1 VDYNFVDLSSF
12 MENSNPSNS
21 SSNKV
26 PTHVAIIMDGN
37 GRWAKQRGWPRLLGH
52 RAGSQNIR
60 GIIGACIERGVR
72 FLTLYA
78 FSTENW
84 SRPKLEVVGLMHLIG
99 DYIDRE
105 TPNLHKMGVKINHI
119 GDIDG
124 LSKSLQKKIR
134 NAINVTRDNIN
145 ITVSVALNYGGRQDI
160 VQAVRNIVANDV
172 TSEQV
177 NEKLVA
183 DYLGTRNIPEPDLV
197 IRTSGENRLSNF
209 LVWETAYSE
218 LWFTPVL
225 WPDFNQKT
233 LDEALL
239 AYSGRNRRFGLVSNT
254 PNQNPASNTS
264 FISQPET

>member
-1 VDYNFVDLSSF
+1 
-12 MENSNPSNS
+12 METSLPPNS
-21 SSNKV
+21 STPNLV
-26 PTHVAIIMDGN
+26 PTHIAVIMDGN
-37 GRWAKQRGWPRLLGH
+37 GRWAKSRGWPRLLGH

-60 GIIGACIERGVR
+60 TIIGACIERGVQ

-84 SRPKLEVVGLMHLIG
+84 ARPKLEVTGLMHLIG

-105 TPNLHKMGVKINHI
+105 APNLHKMGVKIRHI

-134 NAINVTRDNIN
+134 WAVELTCNNKN
-145 ITVSVALNYGGRQDI
+145 ITVSVALNYGGRHDI
-160 VQAVRNIVANDV
+160 IKAVRDILDSGIKSEHV
-172 TSEQV
+172 TEAVISEH
-177 NEKLVA
+177 
-183 DYLGTRNIPEPDLV
+183 LGTRGIPEPDLV

-225 WPDFNQKT
+225 WPDFNSDV
-233 LDEALL
+233 LDEALK
-239 AYSGRNRRFGLVSNT
+239 AYSGRSRRFGGLSSTAAAPTTSPLT
-254 PNQNPASNTS
+254 PIKT
-264 FISQPET
+264 